1 MTSCYFSK
9 VYVFSL
15 SILLAVFLSPCL
27 IQADDTIAGSEVLID
42 ATFNN
47 VADGTLEEFSLHTNG
62 IGNPAWNNATGQAS
76 MSTNQNS
83 VGTVG
88 CVSNGSFDGSLQ
100 SELTASFTIGSIV
113 DPDGEPT
120 SNGHWLGLTGTNTE
134 LWNNSENSGIVD
146 GWAVGIRFINGNLN
160 LVFDSTAGNQV
171 NIASLGT
178 YTLASLQDGYTVDY
192 RFNADGWEVSLTGL
206 TGTVDAAGAW
216 PNAFDYS
223 VIAIDSTVYAAMT
236 YQQREEAGTVV
247 DVVAIS
253 VCGDGVPFETNPEPD
268 PIENTGPLF
277 PFVDTDGDSYRDE
290 AEVAFGADPNNPT
303 NSPDHRTDLTRP
315 NIVIIYADD
324 LGFGEVSRYGD
335 IYGTTSPA
343 PTPNIDSIGAAGVTF
358 LQGHSGNAVCT
369 PSRYALLTGRY
380 NWRDFDG
387 ITRHYGEGADL
398 PRAVDVTIAEFLK
411 THQYDTA
418 AFGKWHLGGQFY
430 RRTDGSVITNN
441 PNDPDEVDWARRVD
455 GHAVSHGF
463 DHFRGNACAI
473 NFAPYVYMIDDQI
486 QFFDTTLN
494 GGQGEYRPALNSDP
508 FRFWTT
514 AELNAPVIGARD
526 SRAGLGDPS
535 YNQAEVGPQLF
546 SDVENYIAE
555 RASSGNNAPF
565 FAYVAMH
572 SPHDPW
578 AITED
583 FVGEGVANGFAFSDF
598 MREVDHRVG
607 RVLTALE
614 TNGFGDNTIVIFTS
628 DNGPETNAMGQSL
641 TNNADSNGPL
651 RGVKRDAWD
660 GGTRVPFMVRWPGQ
674 AAAGLKV
681 STPVWQGDIFATIA
695 AFLGSDLPDSTC
707 PDGESFLNLLRGQQ
721 KPQQRTALVMSS
733 FNGHLGLKTN
743 DGWKFIDSTGGGGN
757 DTSWT
762 SANIRIDSPRGT
774 NRGIPKQL
782 FHQEIDLGED
792 FNLISSFGDDAVI
805 RQEITSRVGEDLL
818 GLLDQIRVNDS
829 TTLFPR
835 SPDNDGDSVSNADE
849 LAIGRDPNF
858 REILLGDVNQD
869 GAINFLDITPFIAL
883 LNNGDYQLEADIDQ
897 NAVVDFLDIS
907 PFINIITQ

>member
-1 MTSCYFSK
+1 MNSLFSS
-9 VYVFSL
+9 VCRL
-15 SILLAVFLSPCL
+15 SSVLAVFLLPCL
-27 IQADDTIAGSEVLID
+27 IQADDTTPESEVLIN

-47 VADGTLEEFSLHTNG
+47 VDDGTLEAFSLHTNG
-62 IGNPAWNNATGQAS
+62 IGAPAWNNVTGQAS
-76 MSTNQNS
+76 MSTDEGS

-88 CVSNGSFDGSLQ
+88 CISNGSFDGSSH

-113 DPDGEPT
+113 DPDDGPT
-120 SNGHWLGLTGTNTE
+120 SNGHWVGLTGTNTE
-134 LWNNSENSGIVD
+134 LWNNSENSGAVN
-146 GWAVGIRFINGNLN
+146 GWSAGIRFVNGNLN
-160 LVFDSTAGNQV
+160 FLFDSTAGNQS
-171 NIASLGT
+171 NIASLGAV
-178 YTLASLQDGYTVDY
+178 TLESLQDGYTVDY
-192 RFNADGWEVSLTGL
+192 RLNADGWEVTLTGL
-206 TGTVDAAGAW
+206 DGTVGGQGAW

-223 VIAIDSTVYAAMT
+223 VIANDSSVFAAMT

-247 DVVAIS
+247 TMTAIS
-253 VCGDGVPFETNPEPD
+253 VCGDGVPFEPDPEPT
-268 PIENTGPLF
+268 PIENTGPFF

-290 AEVAFGADPNNPT
+290 AEVAFGADPNNPKDT
-303 NSPDHRTDLTRP
+303 PDHRTGLTKP

-324 LGFGEVSRYGD
+324 LGFGEVSSYGE

-343 PTPNIDSIGAAGVTF
+343 PTPNIDSIAAAGVTF

-387 ITRHYGEGADL
+387 ITRHYGEGEDL
-398 PRAVDVTIAEFLK
+398 PRAVDVTIAEYLK
-411 THQYDTA
+411 TQQYDTA

-430 RRTDGSVITNN
+430 RTNGTVITNN
-441 PNDPDEVDWARRVD
+441 PNDPNEVDWARPVD
-455 GHAVSHGF
+455 GHAVAHGF

-473 NFAPYVYMIDDQI
+473 NFAPYVYMIDNQI

-494 GGQGEYRPALNSDP
+494 GGQGAYRAALNSDP

-514 AELNAPVIGARD
+514 QELNAPVIGARD

-546 SDVENYIAE
+546 SDVENYIAD
-555 RASSGNNAPF
+555 RAASGNTAPF

-583 FVGEGVANGFAFSDF
+583 FVGEGVANGFPFSDF

-614 TNGFGDNTIVIFTS
+614 NNGFGDNTVVIFTS

-660 GGTRVPFMVRWPGQ
+660 GGTRVPFIVRWPGQ

-721 KPQQRTALVMSS
+721 KPQQRRAIVMSS
-733 FNGHLGLKTN
+733 FEGHLGLKTN

-757 DTSWT
+757 DTSWDST
-762 SANIRIDSPRGT
+762 NTRIDSPRGV
-774 NRGIPKQL
+774 NQGSPKQL
-782 FHQEIDLGED
+782 FHQAIDLGED
-792 FNLISSFGDDAVI
+792 FNLIANSNGDAVI
-805 RQEITSRVGEDLL
+805 RQEITLRVGEDLL
-818 GLLDQIRVNDS
+818 GLLDQIRANDS

-835 SPDNDGDSVSNADE
+835 VPDNDGDSTSNAEEIDN
-849 LAIGRDPNF
+849 GTDPNF
-858 REILLGDVNQD
+858 RDILFGDVNRD
-869 GAINFLDITPFIAL
+869 GDVNFSDIEPFITLVLAF
-883 LNNGDYQLEADIDQ
+883 GYQCEADIDQ
-897 NAVVDFLDIS
+897 NGVLDFDDIG
-907 PFINIITQ
+907 PFITVVLQQ

>member
-1 MTSCYFSK
+1 MLN
-9 VYVFSL
+9 SL
-15 SILLAVFLSPCL
+15 LSNVCFLGSVLAVFLSQRL
-27 IQADDTIAGSEVLID
+27 VQADDSNPENEVIIN

-47 VADGTLEEFSLHTNG
+47 VADGLLEQFSLHTNG

-76 MSTNQNS
+76 MATNQNS

-88 CVSNGSFDGSLQ
+88 CISNGSFDGSSH

-113 DPDGEPT
+113 DPDDEPT
-120 SNGHWLGLTGTNTE
+120 SNGHWVGLTGTNTE
-134 LWNNSENSGIVD
+134 LWNNSEISGPVD
-146 GWAVGIRFINGNLN
+146 GWAVGIRYLNGNLN
-160 LVFDSTAGNQV
+160 FLFDSTAGNQS
-171 NIASLGT
+171 NIASLGNV
-178 YTLASLQDGYTVDY
+178 TLESLQDGYTVDY
-192 RFNADGWEVSLTGL
+192 RFNADGWEVTLTGL
-206 TGTVDAAGAW
+206 DGSVGGQGTW

-223 VIAIDSTVYAAMT
+223 VIANDSSVYAGMT

-247 DVVAIS
+247 TMTAIS
-253 VCGDGVPFETNPEPD
+253 VCGDGVPFEPDPEPT
-268 PIENTGPLF
+268 PIENTGPFF

-290 AEVAFGADPNNPT
+290 AEVAFGADPNNPKDT
-303 NSPDHRTDLTRP
+303 PDHRTGLTKP
-315 NIVIIYADD
+315 NIVFIYADD
-324 LGFGEVSRYGD
+324 LGFGEVSSYGE

-343 PTPNIDSIGAAGVTF
+343 PTPNIDSIAAAGVTF

-387 ITRHYGEGADL
+387 ITRHYGEGEDL
-398 PRAVDVTIAEFLK
+398 PRAVDVTIAEYLK
-411 THQYDTA
+411 TQQYDTA

-430 RRTDGSVITNN
+430 RTNGTVITNN
-441 PNDPDEVDWARRVD
+441 PNDPNEVDWARPVD
-455 GHAVSHGF
+455 GHAVAHGF

-473 NFAPYVYMIDDQI
+473 NFAPYVYMIDNQI

-494 GGQGEYRPALNSDP
+494 GGQGAYRAALNSDP

-514 AELNAPVIGARD
+514 QELNAPVIGARD

-546 SDVENYIAE
+546 SDVENYIAD
-555 RASSGNNAPF
+555 RAASGNTAPF

-583 FVGEGVANGFAFSDF
+583 FVGEGVANGFPFSDF

-614 TNGFGDNTIVIFTS
+614 NNGFGDNTVVIFTS

-660 GGTRVPFMVRWPGQ
+660 GGTRVPFIVRWPGQ

-721 KPQQRTALVMSS
+721 KPQQRRAIVMSS
-733 FNGHLGLKTN
+733 FEGHLGLKTN

-757 DTSWT
+757 DTSWDST
-762 SANIRIDSPRGT
+762 NTRIDSPRGV
-774 NRGIPKQL
+774 NQGSPKQL
-782 FHQEIDLGED
+782 FHQAIDLGED
-792 FNLISSFGDDAVI
+792 FNLIANSNGDAVI
-805 RQEITSRVGEDLL
+805 RQEITLRVGEDLL
-818 GLLDQIRVNDS
+818 GLLDQIRANDS

-835 SPDNDGDSVSNADE
+835 VPDNDGDSTSNAEEIDN
-849 LAIGRDPNF
+849 GTDPNF
-858 REILLGDVNQD
+858 RDILFGDVNRD
-869 GAINFLDITPFIAL
+869 GDVNFSDIEPFITLVLAF
-883 LNNGDYQLEADIDQ
+883 GYQCEADIDQ
-897 NAVVDFLDIS
+897 NGVLDFDDIG
-907 PFINIITQ
+907 PFITVVLQQ